1 MAKVTKN
8 ERYAQLLAIE
18 AVAQNAELVAFIEHE
33 QELLAKKNVNGE
45 RKMTKKQEG
54 NAGLKEMIYA
64 SLSADGRQTISQL
77 IPKLNSNEE
86 ITHGR
91 VVALLTQLRNEN
103 RIVREKC
110 GKETYE
116 KVVDGKCPRP
126 PERKPKSKQVCGFWA
141 FPLKK
146 QTKFLPM
153 IRK

>member
-33 QELLAKKNVNGE
+33 QELLAKKNANGE

-54 NAGLKEMIYA
+54 NADLKEMIYA

-77 IPKLNSNEE
+77 IPKLNSDEE

-110 GKETYE
+110 GKETYY
-116 KVVDGKCPRP
+116 KVVEG
-126 PERKPKSKQVCGFWA
+126 
-141 FPLKK
+141 
-146 QTKFLPM
+146 
-153 IRK
+153 